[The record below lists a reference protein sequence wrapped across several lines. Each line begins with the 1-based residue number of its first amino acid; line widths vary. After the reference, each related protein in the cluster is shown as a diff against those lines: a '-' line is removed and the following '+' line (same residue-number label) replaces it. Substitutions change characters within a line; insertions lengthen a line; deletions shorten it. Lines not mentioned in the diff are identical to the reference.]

1 MKLKPLSP
9 LSSRVYM
16 PTKTKIKRSRSRRDL
31 DLGVIRESLLKLLE
45 EEAGRRRF
53 IKPRFYPALD

>member
-31 DLGVIRESLLKLLE
+31 NLGVIRESLLKLSE
-45 EEAGRRRF
+45 EEAKRKEGRKLR
-53 IKPRFYPALD
+53 IYPVLD